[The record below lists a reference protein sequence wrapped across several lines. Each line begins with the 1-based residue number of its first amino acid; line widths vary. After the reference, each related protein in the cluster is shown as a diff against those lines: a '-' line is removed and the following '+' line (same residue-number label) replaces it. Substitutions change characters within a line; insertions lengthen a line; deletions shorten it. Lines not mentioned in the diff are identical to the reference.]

1 MRRIFGIRTFIRWKN
16 KSGLADLAL
25 VEAVSEMEQ
34 GMIDADLG
42 GDVLKKRIAL
52 PGRGKRG
59 SVRVIV
65 ATKRQDR
72 WFFLYGFE
80 KNERANINAK
90 ELKSLQ
96 KIAAEFLNMDE
107 RGVAKAIIAN
117 ELVEVFD
124 DTGQK

>member
-1 MRRIFGIRTFIRWKN
+1 
-16 KSGLADLAL
+16 
-25 VEAVSEMEQ
+25 MEQ

-52 PGRGKRG
+52 PCRGKRG

-107 RGVAKAIIAN
+107 QGVAKAIIAN

-124 DTGQK
+124 DIGQK

>member
-1 MRRIFGIRTFIRWKN
+1 MRWKN
-16 KSGLADLAL
+16 KCRLEGQAL
-25 VEAVSEMEQ
+25 VAAVFEMER

-52 PGRGKRG
+52 PGRGKSG

-65 ATKRQDR
+65 ATKRQDV

-80 KNERANINAK
+80 KNERANISHR
-90 ELKSLQ
+90 ELKVLQ

-107 RGVAKAIIAN
+107 RGLAKAVKAN

-124 DTGQK
+124 ETEK

>member
-1 MRRIFGIRTFIRWKN
+1 
-16 KSGLADLAL
+16 
-25 VEAVSEMEQ
+25 MEQ